1 MDIGIIGYGT
11 VGKAVV
17 QAFQDL
23 AQVHVYDPAYINH
36 GSLFE
41 ASIEAVSQKSQF
53 TFLCVPTPQSVRPGD
68 LGGPFDGTILDQC
81 IQALAG
87 PMIESRKILVIV
99 STTLPSRVAKYRK
112 QWPDLR
118 LVVCPEF
125 LAERSASDDFLNPR
139 FRILGGKKEDV
150 AEVQHLF
157 STFSKCRPCSV
168 GYCDAVGAALI
179 KYMSNAYLALKVSM
193 LNQFFDLW
201 KLSDC
206 ETDWAE
212 LAEIW
217 HLDSRI
223 GSSHYDVPG
232 PDGDRGWGGK
242 CFPKD
247 VSAMLFEAKDKGV
260 SLSILEEAWN
270 YNKSIRTQVDWLYES
285 ELKQKG

>member
-1 MDIGIIGYGT
+1 MDIGIVGYGT
-11 VGKAVV
+11 VGKAVAK
-17 QAFQDL
+17 AFQGL
-23 AQVHVYDPAYINH
+23 AQVHVYDPAYTNC
-36 GSLFE
+36 GSSFE
-41 ASIEAVSQKSQF
+41 SSIEAVMQKSRF

-68 LGGPFDGTILDQC
+68 IGGPFDGTILDQC
-81 IQALAG
+81 VQALAH
-87 PMIESRKILVIV
+87 PMVESRKVLVIV
-99 STTLPSRVAKYRK
+99 STTLPSRIAQYCK

-125 LAERSASDDFLNPR
+125 LTERSASDDFLNPR
-139 FRILGGKKEDV
+139 YRVLGGEKEDT
-150 AEVQHLF
+150 AEVHHLF
-157 STFSKCRPCSV
+157 STFSECQPCSV

-179 KYMSNAYLALKVSM
+179 KYMSNTYLALKVSM
-193 LNQFFDLW
+193 LNQFFDFW
-201 KLSDC
+201 KHSDC

-247 VSAMLFEAKDKGV
+247 VNAMLCEAKDKGV

-270 YNKSIRTQVDWLYES
+270 YNKTIRTRIDWVD
-285 ELKQKG
+285 